1 MNRKNFQDE
10 NSCHDM
16 DVANCLKFTKNFSVS
31 RKSRARLWSGGVS
44 QPLD

>member
-16 DVANCLKFTKNFSVS
+16 DVANSQKNAKNFFLTK
-31 RKSRARLWSGGVS
+31 KSGTAMERWRS